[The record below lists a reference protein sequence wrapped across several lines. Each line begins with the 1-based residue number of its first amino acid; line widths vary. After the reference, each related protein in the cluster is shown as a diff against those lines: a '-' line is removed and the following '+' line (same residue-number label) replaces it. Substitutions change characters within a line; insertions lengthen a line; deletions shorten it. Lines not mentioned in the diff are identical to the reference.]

1 MSRWFYDEI
10 EELRKVHAEA
20 VAQGYVGQPLADHIG
35 PKIGRSPQSVKWA
48 LKTYLG
54 LNLGRE
60 KRISTK
66 PGKPKRLTDEQ
77 RKNLVRMVNSL
88 LDEGTERN
96 DILQLVAKR
105 FNISRTGAITSISR
119 SGIHLPVVCT
129 FTQRAKKKDVA
140 ANNQVEKVKSMSVNI
155 DTGKHPYY
163 IAARILDEMPGKT
176 AEVRDGVCFLNGFPY
191 PAMKFLA
198 DAGVEL
204 PQ

>member
-1 MSRWFYDEI
+1 MASWFKDEI

-88 LDEGTERN
+88 LDEGTERD

-105 FNISRTGAITSISR
+105 FNISRNGAIIAIAR
-119 SGIHLPVVCT
+119 NGIKFPPAHCHNKRV
-129 FTQRAKKKDVA
+129 QKKETEA
-140 ANNQVEKVKSMSVNI
+140 HHQVEKVKSMSVNI

-163 IAARILDEMPGKT
+163 IAARILDEMPGMT

-191 PAMKFLA
+191 PAMKFLE